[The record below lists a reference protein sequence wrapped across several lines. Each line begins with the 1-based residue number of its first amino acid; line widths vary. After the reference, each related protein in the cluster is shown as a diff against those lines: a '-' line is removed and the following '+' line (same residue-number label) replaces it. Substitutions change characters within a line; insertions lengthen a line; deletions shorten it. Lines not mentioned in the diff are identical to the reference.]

1 MKEKINIKEI
11 NRDSFKLMLTEL
23 SFEKYRLNQIENWIY
38 DKHVSSFDEMSN
50 ISKAGRDILNENFFF
65 PEIKVSEHVRS
76 KKDGSEKF
84 LFEFSDKSCVE
95 SVIMRYKTANSICIS
110 TQVGCKMGCRFC
122 VSSALS
128 FERDLKDY
136 EMLFQLTEAE
146 RILGEKIS
154 KIVLMGIGE
163 PLENYD
169 NVVSFLRML
178 REREGRS
185 LRNLSLSTCGLV
197 PEILKLA
204 EEKFPLTLSVSL
216 HAATDIVRDKIM
228 PINKKYN
235 IQKLL
240 DACKIYQKK
249 TGRRLSFEF
258 IMIKGL
264 TDTDE
269 QATELIKILRGVI
282 CHVNLIPANESPT
295 NNYKQSDKRVIEEF
309 RQKLVK
315 NGIETTVR
323 RTIGDDIDAACGQL
337 RRKKSEKGGEF

>member
-1 MKEKINIKEI
+1 MTDKLNIREI
-11 NRDSFKLMLTEL
+11 DRESLRQRLIEL
-23 SFEKYRLNQIENWIY
+23 SFEKFRLSQIEDWIY
-38 DKHVSSFDEMSN
+38 NKRANSFEEMSN
-50 ISKAGRDILNENFFF
+50 ISKSGREILNNNFFF
-65 PEIKVSEHVRS
+65 PEIKVAEHIKS

-95 SVIMRYKTANSICIS
+95 SVIMRYKTGNSICIS

-128 FERDLKDY
+128 FERNLKDY

-146 RILGEKIS
+146 RVLDEKIS

-169 NVVSFLRML
+169 NVVSFLKML
-178 REREGRS
+178 REKEGRS

-216 HAATDIVRDKIM
+216 HAATDDVRDKIM

-235 IQKLL
+235 IKTLL
-240 DACKIYQKK
+240 SACKTYQKK
-249 TGRRLSFEF
+249 TGRRLSFEY

-264 TDTDE
+264 TDTE
-269 QATELIKILRGVI
+269 MQAKELIQLLRGLI

-295 NNYKQSDKRVIEEF
+295 NSYKQSDKNTVEKFKQMLI
-309 RQKLVK
+309 KG
-315 NGIETTVR
+315 GIETTVR

-337 RRKKSEKGGEF
+337 RRKKRESGDRF

>member
-1 MKEKINIKEI
+1 MTKKVNIKEI
-11 NRDSFKLMLTEL
+11 GREQLRQILSEL
-23 SFEKYRLNQIENWIY
+23 SFEKYRLSQIENWIY
-38 DKHVSSFDEMSN
+38 DKHVSSFEEMSN
-50 ISKAGRDILNENFFF
+50 ISKAGRDILNEHFFF
-65 PEIKVSEHVRS
+65 PNIKVSMHVRS

-128 FERDLKDY
+128 FERNLRDY

-146 RILGEKIS
+146 RILEEKIS

-169 NVVSFLRML
+169 NVVSFLKML
-178 REREGRS
+178 RDKEKRS

-216 HAATDIVRDKIM
+216 HASTDEVRDKIM

-235 IQKLL
+235 IKTLIN
-240 DACKIYQKK
+240 ACKIYQKK
-249 TGRRLSFEF
+249 TGRRLSFEY

-264 TDTDE
+264 TDTDN
-269 QATELIKILRGVI
+269 QADELIKLLKGMI

-295 NNYKQSDKRVIEEF
+295 NNYKQSDKKVIDIF
-309 RQKLVK
+309 LQKLVSK
-315 NGIETTVR
+315 GIDTTVR
-323 RTIGDDIDAACGQL
+323 RTLGDDIDAACGQL
-337 RRKKSEKGGEF
+337 RRRKSQGGGEF